1 MKQIK
6 CLIASVKSYTDM
18 KNIYD
23 NPYSLCCLKNKV
35 SNKKRKVAA
44 LHVDEEANEG
54 ASAAAAAELLAAE
67 TLLATQVDANSH
79 LPIATRVQRAKDDFN
94 NLYIQFNKISL
105 LYFVLN
111 DNDDYLNLIKEET

>member
-1 MKQIK
+1 MGMVYDESNNESTIK
-6 CLIASVKSYTDM
+6 DKWGRRLYNGFVWFI
-18 KNIYD
+18 IYD

-67 TLLATQVDANSH
+67 TLPATQVDANSH

-94 NLYIQFNKISL
+94 NLYI
-105 LYFVLN
+105 
-111 DNDDYLNLIKEET
+111 